1 MSINATPSDFKIG
14 PLDLG
19 FYQLTAGEGRCPE
32 RELPNRRSLGR
43 RTVALEKHDL
53 LGLAFWNNSVLVSQR
68 EFDHV
73 FRYGRLP

>member
-1 MSINATPSDFKIG
+1 MSIKATPSDSKIG

-19 FYQLTAGEGRCPE
+19 FYRLTVGEGKCTE

-43 RTVALEKHDL
+43 RKVALQKHDL

-73 FRYGRLP
+73 LRHEGLP

>member
-19 FYQLTAGEGRCPE
+19 FHQLTVGEGRCPV

-43 RTVALEKHDL
+43 RTVALEKHHL

-73 FRYGRLP
+73 FCYGRLP